1 MAYKCIHCSKLFD
14 DGSKEVLTGCSG
26 CGRKFFFYIKKEKLE
41 ALGALGAGGA
51 GASEAEQI
59 MEFTPHEKEKI
70 EKDVR
75 EIAGIA
81 DEEAPVFL
89 DLESVKILKE
99 GKYLLDLGKLFAG
112 KPQVYQL
119 EDGKY
124 IIDFSV
130 LGKKEEKKE

>member
-41 ALGALGAGGA
+41 ALGALEAEGA

-89 DLESVKILKE
+89 DLESIKILKE

>member
-1 MAYKCIHCSKLFD
+1 MSYKCIHCSKIFD